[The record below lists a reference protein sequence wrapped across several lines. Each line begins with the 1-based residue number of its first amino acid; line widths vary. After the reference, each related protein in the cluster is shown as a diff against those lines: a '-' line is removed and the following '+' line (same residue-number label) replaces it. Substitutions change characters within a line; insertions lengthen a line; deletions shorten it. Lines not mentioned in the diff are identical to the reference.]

1 MQKSALDAMR
11 TTLDTNDA
19 LLTKS
24 QGRSRTGTDQPLDT
38 ALEDCESGKTGPCV
52 WLPTRRCL
60 FSRPARRR
68 VGVPPRR
75 AEFPQDGDA
84 STWKRMACV
93 RTPVRAHRPTGND
106 IRDAWIAAA
115 VLAITI
121 TEFRGEIRRLL
132 TTNEFPLLQP

>member
-38 ALEDCESGKTGPCV
+38 ALEDCESEKTGPCV

-68 VGVPPRR
+68 VAFLRAVLNSPRMEMPRLGSEWPVSERLCEHIGRPATTSAMPGSPP
-75 AEFPQDGDA
+75 
-84 STWKRMACV
+84 
-93 RTPVRAHRPTGND
+93 
-106 IRDAWIAAA
+106 A

-121 TEFRGEIRRLL
+121 TW
-132 TTNEFPLLQP
+132 

>member
-38 ALEDCESGKTGPCV
+38 ALEDCESEKTGPCV

-68 VGVPPRR
+68 VAFLRAVLNSPRM
-75 AEFPQDGDA
+75 EMP
-84 STWKRMACV
+84 WKRMACV

-121 TEFRGEIRRLL
+121 TW
-132 TTNEFPLLQP
+132 